1 MTRDEYVQFAGADLA
16 LIEEIA
22 ALAGKT
28 GKELV
33 EYISGSSI
41 QTLKEVIDRNLGAP
55 RNTAIAQV
63 SGNVIQVNFSA
74 RAAASW
80 NGQKACQE
88 PSKRRQFANRVS
100 LMPIRVPST
109 SPNSN
114 SAGVPCTS
122 PGTVITYSGS

>member
-1 MTRDEYVQFAGADLA
+1 MTKDEYVLFAGTDLA

-55 RNTAIAQV
+55 RNAVVAQV

-74 RAAASW
+74 RAVASW
-80 NGQKACQE
+80 NGRKTYQA

-109 SPNSN
+109 APNST
-114 SAGVPCTS
+114 SAVVPSTS
-122 PGTVITYSGS
+122 PDTVIPYSSC